1 MQEQCI
7 SKAEMQESIPGQA
20 KAWVNSREELRHKT
34 GQIGK
39 GQMIGISNAEPRR
52 VNLGL
57 GDEKLLKSEQ

>member
-1 MQEQCI
+1 
-7 SKAEMQESIPGQA
+7 MQESIPGQA

-39 GQMIGISNAEPRR
+39 GQMIGISNTEPRR